1 MPDYSDIFCAS
12 VDNIIKARLADIKFD
27 TTDVYTIL
35 DDSKKDDGIYTVGN
49 DSISF
54 EALSTAK
61 YRKGESVYVNI
72 PNGDWNQQKFIVG
85 KQTTE
90 STTPINY
97 QDPLDS
103 FIDMTGNM
111 AVAEST
117 KTTGLIANA
126 PYVIK
131 SDIDYRPYQNRIIYE
146 WTANTEEGKLP
157 FVGYT
162 RLGLQ
167 GSFQSWVNNFKCVSG
182 EYGLKV
188 SIAAETDPAVEEGKP
203 IGDPVQT
210 IYEVY
215 LNTNDF
221 YGNPYNFESFTQQ
234 EKVFDVSG
242 IGQIVGIQVVF
253 YEQTGSFLDNDG
265 TPIPYFTSMDL
276 DSGDETPIAP
286 NLFMTDLFVSLGYD
300 ANAFDSETAL
310 IYTFQPQVCN
320 VKPEKAADNNR
331 KIMLRWIHQDDDK
344 FISITQENSLE
355 YEVRWYRY
363 SIGNSS
369 ADGYSGAFW
378 QYFAKEKH
386 DVEGNHYFRS
396 VDRSGEEKVE
406 SWIKSADEE
415 AIAKWDAVDDDWSR
429 WNRENADAQLPE
441 EFFTTYLIPDTSI
454 AYERIKAIILY
465 DNKVVRSNV
474 LEFQVNSEVV
484 NKPTLDAMFA
494 LGLECKD
501 NSNGNYLIYNQ
512 GNRLLETKDS
522 SIDRILK
529 ATFKSITE
537 SERHDLLE
545 AEEIRWYVPVNS
557 TMIVCTPDM
566 NTHLTLQTSKDN
578 PTGIVDGYY
587 VFVNTYLDNEENTD
601 PDKPADTGNNYNIE
615 KYNYLNYRIRS
626 YNTAQ
631 YHNNT
636 IRCEVINNRV
646 TFTASKNFTFGQAGT
661 TGTDFSFIL
670 DFDDG
675 KTGIPVEDDGEV
687 LTVSAYLYDYN
698 NELQDISQR
707 DITWSIEN
715 NNGCFGLSNINGEG
729 GGGPTN
735 RREIK
740 WVGERSFGTLENP
753 IVQAPI
759 IHAIL
764 PKKSNDNNGWGDYDL
779 HAYLPLPVKK
789 NKNYKY
795 IIGADIV
802 SYDSAGQPDYYRN
815 PYYIYQLVD
824 KVDEETQEVT
834 TTVENILDVIWSSQ
848 NYTENEVEHGYTHK
862 IVIKPIYKNG
872 ELVEGKQ
879 TYSLSALN
887 PYIENACKNISV
899 ICQQSVTTTDEEGNE
914 TTTQE
919 ILWVQPILSI
929 QNRYPSGTLNKWDG
943 ALEINEKK
951 NYVLAAQIAAGR
963 KEDDNTFSGVMM
975 GAWERGINGN
985 EITDTTGLYGF
996 NHGAMSY
1003 AFKDDGTG
1011 FIGRDT
1017 GGRINF
1023 DGTSGE
1029 ITSNRFACN
1038 AGGMKIDL
1046 QDGIIEMIAP
1056 NGTNDFHLVLDENGK
1071 DIGETIHYTKGLV
1084 HQDDDLGR
1092 PNVLGIKLD
1101 VTEPT
1106 TPFTIGDY
1114 FKVNWDGSLTATN
1127 GNFTGTITAANG
1139 KIGGWIIGK
1148 TTLSGNDV
1156 VLDSNE
1162 GSISGGILRGSTLQG
1177 YGYSNEDDTITGKID
1192 LEGYIQ
1198 VGNGQLGYLKSD
1210 YIDISKN
1217 EPGIGLTYS
1226 SGSFKSQVKATGAN
1240 AGLKSAKGAIQ
1251 SFINVEPNSIGI
1263 RADYDNQSKGVLNLF
1278 SSNSMNIEATT
1289 INFTAT
1295 DITGIYARFK

>member
-111 AVAEST
+111 AAAEST

-146 WTANTEEGKLP
+146 WTANTDEGRLP

-286 NLFMTDLFVSLGYD
+286 NLFITDLFVSLGYD

-310 IYTFQPQVCN
+310 IYTFQPQICN
-320 VKPEKAADNNR
+320 VKPEKTVDNNR
-331 KIMLRWIHQDDDK
+331 KIMLRWIHQDNDK

-386 DVEGNHYFRS
+386 DEEGNHYFAS
-396 VDRSGEEKVE
+396 IDRSGEEKVE
-406 SWIKSADEE
+406 SWVKSVDEE
-415 AIAKWDAVDDDWSR
+415 AMAKWDAVDDDWFR
-429 WNRENADAQLPE
+429 WNRENADTRLPE

-454 AYERIKAIILY
+454 AYERIKVIILY
-465 DNKVVRSNV
+465 DNKVIRSNM

-537 SERHDLLE
+537 SERHDLFE

-566 NTHLTLQTSKDN
+566 NTHLTLQTSKEN
-578 PTGIVDGYY
+578 PTGIVNGYY

-715 NNGCFGLSNINGEG
+715 NNGCFGLSDINGEG

-740 WVGERSFGTLENP
+740 WVGERTFGTLENP

-795 IIGADIV
+795 IIGADII

-815 PYYIYQLVD
+815 PYYIYQLID
-824 KVDEETQEVT
+824 KIDEETQVIT
-834 TTVENILDVIWSSQ
+834 TTVENIPDVIWSSQ
-848 NYTENEVEHGYTHK
+848 NYTENEVKYGYTHK
-862 IVIKPIYKNG
+862 IVIKPVYENG
-872 ELVEGKQ
+872 KLVEGKQ

-887 PYIENACKNISV
+887 PYIENVCKNISV
-899 ICQQSVTTTDEEGNE
+899 ICQQSVTIADEKGNE

-943 ALEINEKK
+943 AFEINEQK
-951 NYVLAAQIAAGR
+951 NYILAAQMAAGR
-963 KEDDNTFSGVMM
+963 KEDDNTFSGVIM
-975 GAWERGINGN
+975 GAWERGTNGN

-996 NHGAMSY
+996 YHGAMSY

-1023 DGTSGE
+1023 DGNSGTL
-1029 ITSNRFACN
+1029 TSNRYACS

-1056 NGTNDFHLVLDENGK
+1056 NGTNDFHFVLDENGNK
-1071 DIGETIHYTKGLV
+1071 VGQTITTDYDENKI
-1084 HQDDDLGR
+1084 
-1092 PNVLGIKLD
+1092 LGITLD
-1101 VTEPT
+1101 VTEKQ
-1106 TPFTIGDY
+1106 TPFHIGKLFSVD
-1114 FKVNWDGSLTATN
+1114 WDGTLVATN
-1127 GNFTGTITAANG
+1127 GEFSGKITANDGTIAGWEINSTSLSKNGVSLNSSTGTIHGARVEAG
-1139 KIGGWIIGK
+1139 
-1148 TTLSGNDV
+1148 TLASNSGN
-1156 VLDSNE
+1156 
-1162 GSISGGILRGSTLQG
+1162 R
-1177 YGYSNEDDTITGKID
+1177 ID
-1192 LEGYIQ
+1192 LEGYLT
-1198 VGNGQLGYLKSD
+1198 VGDGQLGQLSSNFGT
-1210 YIDISKN
+1210 IQN
-1217 EPGIGLTYS
+1217 ELGIGLQYEGTYTTE
-1226 SGSFKSQVKATGAN
+1226 VKATGRN
-1240 AGLKSAKGAIQ
+1240 AGLKASGQ
-1251 SFINVEPNSIGI
+1251 VDNNPYVGYYSSFINVEPHSISINAG
-1263 RADYDNQSKGVLNLF
+1263 YDNSDGTSDGTGLLILRASRIVF
-1278 SSNSMNIEATT
+1278 DADNIE
-1289 INFTAT
+1289 
-1295 DITGIYARFK
+1295 GIYARFK

>member
-111 AVAEST
+111 AAAEST

-242 IGQIVGIQVVF
+242 IGQIVGIQIVF

-331 KIMLRWIHQDDDK
+331 KIMLRWIHQDDNK

-415 AIAKWDAVDDDWSR
+415 AMAKWDAVDDDWSR

-795 IIGADIV
+795 IIGADVV

-815 PYYIYQLVD
+815 PYYIYQLID
-824 KVDEETQEVT
+824 KIDEETQEVT
-834 TTVENILDVIWSSQ
+834 TTIENIPDVVWSSE
-848 NYTENEVEHGYTHK
+848 NYTKDEVEHGYTHK
-862 IVIKPIYKNG
+862 VVIKPVYKNG
-872 ELVEGKQ
+872 ELIEGKQ

-899 ICQQSVTTTDEEGNE
+899 VCQQSVTTTDEEGNE
-914 TTTQE
+914 TTIQE
-919 ILWVQPILSI
+919 ILWIQPILSI

-975 GAWERGINGN
+975 GAWERGTNGN

-996 NHGAMSY
+996 HHGAMSY

-1023 DGTSGE
+1023 DGTSGTL
-1029 ITSNRFACN
+1029 TSNRYACN
-1038 AGGMKIDL
+1038 AGGMRIDL

-1056 NGTNDFHLVLDENGK
+1056 NGTNDFHLVLDENGNK
-1071 DIGETIHYTKGLV
+1071 VGQTITTNYDANK
-1084 HQDDDLGR
+1084 
-1092 PNVLGIKLD
+1092 VLGITLD
-1101 VTEPT
+1101 VTQDK
-1106 TPFTIGDY
+1106 TPFHIGKLFSVD
-1114 FKVNWDGSLTATN
+1114 WDGTLVATN
-1127 GNFTGTITAANG
+1127 GEFSGKITANDGTIAGWEINSTSLSKNGVSLNSDTGTIHGARVEAG
-1139 KIGGWIIGK
+1139 
-1148 TTLSGNDV
+1148 TLASNSGN
-1156 VLDSNE
+1156 
-1162 GSISGGILRGSTLQG
+1162 R
-1177 YGYSNEDDTITGKID
+1177 ID
-1192 LEGYIQ
+1192 LEGYLT
-1198 VGNGQLGYLKSD
+1198 VGDGQLGQLSSNFGT
-1210 YIDISKN
+1210 IQN
-1217 EPGIGLTYS
+1217 ELGIGLQYEGTYTTE
-1226 SGSFKSQVKATGAN
+1226 VKATGRN
-1240 AGLKSAKGAIQ
+1240 AGLKASGQ
-1251 SFINVEPNSIGI
+1251 VDSNPYVGYYSSFINVEPHSISINAG
-1263 RADYDNQSKGVLNLF
+1263 YDNSDGTSDGTGLLILRASRMVF
-1278 SSNSMNIEATT
+1278 DADNIE
-1289 INFTAT
+1289 
-1295 DITGIYARFK
+1295 GIYARFK

>member
-111 AVAEST
+111 AAAEST

-146 WTANTEEGKLP
+146 WTANTDEGRLP

-242 IGQIVGIQVVF
+242 IGQIVGIQVIF

-265 TPIPYFTSMDL
+265 IPISYFTSMDL

-300 ANAFDSETAL
+300 ANAFDSESAL

-344 FISITQENSLE
+344 FISITQENNLE
-355 YEVRWYRY
+355 YEIRWYRY

-386 DVEGNHYFRS
+386 DEEGNHCFAS
-396 VDRSGEEKVE
+396 VNRSGEEKVE

-415 AIAKWDAVDDDWSR
+415 AMAKWDAVDDDWSR
-429 WNRENADAQLPE
+429 WNRENADARLSE

-454 AYERIKAIILY
+454 AYERVKAIILY
-465 DNKVVRSNV
+465 DNKVIRSNI

-522 SIDRILK
+522 SINRILK

-566 NTHLTLQTSKDN
+566 NTHLTLQTSKEN

-587 VFVNTYLDNEENTD
+587 IFVNTYLDNEENTD

-698 NELQDISQR
+698 NKLQDISQR
-707 DITWSIEN
+707 DIIWSIEN
-715 NNGCFGLSNINGEG
+715 NNRCFGLSDINGEG

-795 IIGADIV
+795 IIGADII
-802 SYDSAGQPDYYRN
+802 SYDSAGQSDYYRN

-824 KVDEETQEVT
+824 KIDKETQVVT
-834 TTVENILDVIWSSQ
+834 TTIENIPNVVWSSK
-848 NYTENEVEHGYTHK
+848 NYTENEVKYGYTHK
-862 IVIKPIYKNG
+862 IVIKPVYENG

-899 ICQQSVTTTDEEGNE
+899 VCQQLVTTTDEEGNE

-919 ILWVQPILSI
+919 ILWIQPILSI

-943 ALEINEKK
+943 ALEINEQK
-951 NYVLAAQIAAGR
+951 NYILAAQIAAGR
-963 KEDDNTFSGVMM
+963 KEDDNTFSGVIM
-975 GAWERGINGN
+975 GAWEQGTNGN

-996 NHGAMSY
+996 HHGAMSY
-1003 AFKDDGTG
+1003 AFKDDGTA
-1011 FIGRDT
+1011 FIGQD
-1017 GGRINF
+1017 GVGRINF
-1023 DGTSGE
+1023 DGNQGIIESARFDAQEGMQINLKEGTIKAHDFTLDVGDADIEGWIRITTDRQRNPLSIGSKFSVNWKGE
-1029 ITSNRFACN
+1029 ITAT
-1038 AGGMKIDL
+1038 GGYIGDWEIIEGTL
-1046 QDGIIEMIAP
+1046 QDNDGNII
-1056 NGTNDFHLVLDENGK
+1056 LDALNQSITGANIYTGALHGDGGKKSLIWLDGYLSIGEKINGK
-1071 DIGETIHYTKGLV
+1071 V
-1084 HQDDDLGR
+1084 Q
-1092 PNVLGIKLD
+1092 
-1101 VTEPT
+1101 
-1106 TPFTIGDY
+1106 
-1114 FKVNWDGSLTATN
+1114 TN
-1127 GNFTGTITAANG
+1127 GLIGAFTTGYHITEDLDTNGVGMQYTSDKEGAIATI
-1139 KIGGWIIGK
+1139 
-1148 TTLSGNDV
+1148 
-1156 VLDSNE
+1156 
-1162 GSISGGILRGSTLQG
+1162 
-1177 YGYSNEDDTITGKID
+1177 
-1192 LEGYIQ
+1192 
-1198 VGNGQLGYLKSD
+1198 
-1210 YIDISKN
+1210 
-1217 EPGIGLTYS
+1217 
-1226 SGSFKSQVKATGAN
+1226 KATGIN
-1240 AGLKSAKGAIQ
+1240 TGLNFTKGTQQ
-1251 SFINVEPNSIGI
+1251 SFITMKEDFISLNAEYYSQKDCRGDIRFRAGSIYFDCNDI
-1263 RADYDNQSKGVLNLF
+1263 HGV
-1278 SSNSMNIEATT
+1278 
-1289 INFTAT
+1289 
-1295 DITGIYARFK
+1295 YARFK

>member
-111 AVAEST
+111 AAAEST

-126 PYVIK
+126 PYAVK

-146 WTANTEEGKLP
+146 WTANTDEGKLP

-210 IYEVY
+210 IYEIY

-310 IYTFQPQVCN
+310 IYTFQPQICN

-386 DVEGNHYFRS
+386 DIEDNHYFRS
-396 VDRSGEEKVE
+396 VDRSGKEKVE
-406 SWIKSADEE
+406 SWIKSVDEE
-415 AIAKWDAVDDDWSR
+415 AMAKWDAVDDDWSR

-454 AYERIKAIILY
+454 AYERVKAIILY
-465 DNKVVRSNV
+465 DNKVIRSNI

-566 NTHLTLQTSKDN
+566 NTHLTLQTSKEN
-578 PTGIVDGYY
+578 PTGIVNGYY

-601 PDKPADTGNNYNIE
+601 PDKPADTGGNNYNIE

-715 NNGCFGLSNINGEG
+715 NNGCFGLSDINGEG

-824 KVDEETQEVT
+824 KVDEETQVVT
-834 TTVENILDVIWSSQ
+834 TTVENIPDVAWSSE
-848 NYTENEVEHGYTHK
+848 NYTKDEVKYGYTHK
-862 IVIKPIYKNG
+862 IVIKPVYENG

-899 ICQQSVTTTDEEGNE
+899 VCQQSVTTTNEEGNE

-975 GAWERGINGN
+975 GAWERGTNGN

-996 NHGAMSY
+996 YHGAMSY

-1038 AGGMKIDL
+1038 AGGMRIDL

-1056 NGTNDFHLVLDENGK
+1056 NGTNDFHLVLDENGNK
-1071 DIGETIHYTKGLV
+1071 VGQTITTHYDANK
-1084 HQDDDLGR
+1084 
-1092 PNVLGIKLD
+1092 VLGITLD
-1101 VTEPT
+1101 VTQDK
-1106 TPFTIGDY
+1106 TPFHIGKLFSVD
-1114 FKVNWDGSLTATN
+1114 WDGTLVATN
-1127 GNFTGTITAANG
+1127 GEFSGKITAKDGEIGGWTIDSTSLSKNGVSLNSNTGTIHGAKVEAG
-1139 KIGGWIIGK
+1139 K
-1148 TTLSGNDV
+1148 LASNSGN
-1156 VLDSNE
+1156 
-1162 GSISGGILRGSTLQG
+1162 R
-1177 YGYSNEDDTITGKID
+1177 ID
-1192 LEGYIQ
+1192 LEGYLT
-1198 VGNGQLGYLKSD
+1198 VGNGQLGQLSSNFGTT
-1210 YIDISKN
+1210 IQN
-1217 EPGIGLTYS
+1217 EPGIGLQYEGTYTTE
-1226 SGSFKSQVKATGAN
+1226 VKATGRN
-1240 AGLKSAKGAIQ
+1240 AGLKASGEVKSSPYIGNYS
-1251 SFINVEPNSIGI
+1251 SFINVEPHSISINAGYDDGDGTGLLI
-1263 RADYDNQSKGVLNLF
+1263 LRASRMVFDAD
-1278 SSNSMNIEATT
+1278 NIE
-1289 INFTAT
+1289 
-1295 DITGIYARFK
+1295 GIYARFK

>member
-90 STTPINY
+90 STAPINY

-103 FIDMTGNM
+103 FIDMTGNL
-111 AVAEST
+111 AAAEST

-126 PYVIK
+126 PYTVK
-131 SDIDYRPYQNRIIYE
+131 SDIDYRPYQNRIVYE
-146 WTANTEEGKLP
+146 WTANTDEGRLP

-210 IYEVY
+210 IYEIY

-253 YEQTGSFLDNDG
+253 YEQTDSFLDNDG
-265 TPIPYFTSMDL
+265 AQIPYFTSMDL
-276 DSGDETPIAP
+276 DSGDETPVAP

-344 FISITQENSLE
+344 FISITQENSLD
-355 YEVRWYRY
+355 YEIRWYRY

-386 DVEGNHYFRS
+386 DIEGNHYFRS

-406 SWIKSADEE
+406 SWIKSVDEE
-415 AIAKWDAVDDDWSR
+415 AMAKWDAVDDDWSR
-429 WNRENADAQLPE
+429 WNRENADARLPE

-454 AYERIKAIILY
+454 AYERVKAIILY
-465 DNKVVRSNV
+465 DNKVIRSNI

-566 NTHLTLQTSKDN
+566 NTHLTLQTSKEN
-578 PTGIVDGYY
+578 PTGIVNGYY

-601 PDKPADTGNNYNIE
+601 PDKPVDTGNNYNIE

-715 NNGCFGLSNINGEG
+715 NATRGTAQLNKDQQVDCFKLLAFKDDNDNIIK
-729 GGGPTN
+729 N
-735 RREIK
+735 RIEIQ
-740 WVGERSFGTLENP
+740 WNDNVARDFVN
-753 IVQAPI
+753 VQAPI

-764 PKKSNDNNGWGDYDL
+764 PKKSDKNNGWGDYDL

-789 NKNYKY
+789 NKSYKY
-795 IIGADIV
+795 IIGADII

-815 PYYIYQLVD
+815 PYYLYQEVTRT
-824 KVDEETQEVT
+824 DEETEEIT
-834 TTVENILDVIWSSQ
+834 TTVENVPDIEWYIQ
-848 NYTENEVEHGYTHK
+848 NFTPNEQKKGYSHQMVK
-862 IVIKPIYKNG
+862 KPIYENG
-872 ELVEGKQ
+872 VAVEGKN
-879 TYSLSALN
+879 TYSLAALN
-887 PYIENACKNISV
+887 PYIKNACKNIVAFACV
-899 ICQQSVTTTDEEGNE
+899 INEETDEEGN
-914 TTTQE
+914 TTR
-919 ILWVQPILSI
+919 IADIFWMQPLLSI

-943 ALEINEKK
+943 ALEINEKN
-951 NYVLAAQIAAGR
+951 NYILAAQMAAGR

-975 GAWERGINGN
+975 GAWQNGVN
-985 EITDTTGLYGF
+985 AEELSGTTGLYGF
-996 NHGAMSY
+996 YHGAMSY
-1003 AFKDDGTG
+1003 AFKDDGAG
-1011 FIGRDT
+1011 FIGRDS

-1023 DGTSGE
+1023 DGNSGE
-1029 ITSNRFACN
+1029 ITSNRYACG
-1038 AGGMKIDL
+1038 AGGMRIDL
-1046 QDGIIEMIAP
+1046 QDGIIDMQAP
-1056 NGTNDFHLVLDENGK
+1056 HGNNKFVLDDKGNEVGETIDNIYGTNDG
-1071 DIGETIHYTKGLV
+1071 
-1084 HQDDDLGR
+1084 
-1092 PNVLGIKLD
+1092 LGITLD
-1101 VTEPT
+1101 VTQKK
-1106 TPFTIGDY
+1106 TPFHIGSLFSVD
-1114 FKVNWDGSLTATN
+1114 WDGTLKATD
-1127 GNFTGTITAANG
+1127 GEFSGKITAEKG
-1139 KIGGWIIGK
+1139 EIGGWTIGE

-1156 VLDSNE
+1156 ILDSDE

-1177 YGYSNEDDTITGKID
+1177 YGYSDQNGKITGKID
-1192 LEGYIQ
+1192 LKGYIQ
-1198 VGNGQLGYLKSD
+1198 VYNGQLGYLESNFGT
-1210 YIDISKN
+1210 IQN
-1217 EPGIGLTYS
+1217 EPGIGLQYEGTYTTE
-1226 SGSFKSQVKATGAN
+1226 VKATGRN
-1240 AGLKSAKGAIQ
+1240 AGLKASGKVNSSPYIGNYS
-1251 SFINVEPNSIGI
+1251 SFINVEPHSISINAGYDDGDGTGLLI
-1263 RADYDNQSKGVLNLF
+1263 LRASRMIFDAD
-1278 SSNSMNIEATT
+1278 NIE
-1289 INFTAT
+1289 
-1295 DITGIYARFK
+1295 GIYARFK

>member
-72 PNGDWNQQKFIVG
+72 PNGDWNQQKFIIG

-111 AVAEST
+111 AAAEST

-146 WTANTEEGKLP
+146 WTANTDEGRLP

-188 SIAAETDPAVEEGKP
+188 SIAAETDPAIEEGKP
-203 IGDPVQT
+203 IGDSVQT
-210 IYEVY
+210 IYEIY

-253 YEQTGSFLDNDG
+253 YEQTGSFLDNDS

-310 IYTFQPQVCN
+310 IYTFQPQICN

-386 DVEGNHYFRS
+386 DIEGNHYFRS
-396 VDRSGEEKVE
+396 VDRSGKEKVE
-406 SWIKSADEE
+406 SWIKSVDEE
-415 AIAKWDAVDDDWSR
+415 AMAKWDAVDDDWSR

-454 AYERIKAIILY
+454 AYERVKAIILY
-465 DNKVVRSNV
+465 DNKVIRSNI

-566 NTHLTLQTSKDN
+566 NTHLTLQTSKEN
-578 PTGIVDGYY
+578 PTGIVNGYY
-587 VFVNTYLDNEENTD
+587 VFVNTYLDNEKNTD
-601 PDKPADTGNNYNIE
+601 PDKPADTSNNYNIE

-631 YHNNT
+631 YYNNT

-715 NNGCFGLSNINGEG
+715 NNGCFGLFDINGEG
-729 GGGPTN
+729 GGPTN
-735 RREIK
+735 QREIK

-824 KVDEETQEVT
+824 KIDEETQVVT
-834 TTVENILDVIWSSQ
+834 TTVENISDVIWSSQ
-848 NYTENEVEHGYTHK
+848 NYTKNEVEHGYTHK
-862 IVIKPIYKNG
+862 IVIKPVYENG

-899 ICQQSVTTTDEEGNE
+899 ICQQSVTTTNEEGNE
-914 TTTQE
+914 TTIQE

-943 ALEINEKK
+943 ALEINKQK
-951 NYVLAAQIAAGR
+951 NYILAAQMAAGR
-963 KEDDNTFSGVMM
+963 KEDDNTFSGVIM
-975 GAWERGINGN
+975 GAWEQGINGN
-985 EITDTTGLYGF
+985 EITDITGLYGF
-996 NHGAMSY
+996 HHGAMSY
-1003 AFKDDGTG
+1003 AFKDDGTA
-1011 FIGRDT
+1011 FIGQD
-1017 GGRINF
+1017 GVGRINF
-1023 DGTSGE
+1023 DGNEGIIESARFDAQEGMQINLTKGTIKAHDFTLDVGNAEKDNFILITTDDSKNPLSIGSHFTVNWKGE
-1029 ITSNRFACN
+1029 ITATGGQIGGWWIDANQLYHETKDVYLSGTDGVIHGARVEAGTLASN
-1038 AGGMKIDL
+1038 AGTLIALEGYLSID
-1046 QDGIIEMIAP
+1046 DGA
-1056 NGTNDFHLVLDENGK
+1056 
-1071 DIGETIHYTKGLV
+1071 
-1084 HQDDDLGR
+1084 
-1092 PNVLGIKLD
+1092 
-1101 VTEPT
+1101 
-1106 TPFTIGDY
+1106 
-1114 FKVNWDGSLTATN
+1114 
-1127 GNFTGTITAANG
+1127 G
-1139 KIGGWIIGK
+1139 KIGSFESNPIEQQSDGGVGFRYQGTY
-1148 TTLSGNDV
+1148 TT
-1156 VLDSNE
+1156 E
-1162 GSISGGILRGSTLQG
+1162 
-1177 YGYSNEDDTITGKID
+1177 
-1192 LEGYIQ
+1192 
-1198 VGNGQLGYLKSD
+1198 
-1210 YIDISKN
+1210 
-1217 EPGIGLTYS
+1217 
-1226 SGSFKSQVKATGAN
+1226 VKATGLN
-1240 AGLKSAKGAIQ
+1240 AALKAYNTSTQ
-1251 SFINVEPNSIGI
+1251 SFIKVDIEGISINGGYKGSTTPGSENVHLRGNSINFVANTVDFSYANEI
-1263 RADYDNQSKGVLNLF
+1263 KGV
-1278 SSNSMNIEATT
+1278 
-1289 INFTAT
+1289 
-1295 DITGIYARFK
+1295 YARFK